1 MEASLGSGND
11 LICEECDVCAIFL
24 LLFTTTAGNEAG
36 QRGDVSAGC
45 SLLLDCLGICWFT
58 QLRGKLAVS
67 SG

>member
-1 MEASLGSGND
+1 M
-11 LICEECDVCAIFL
+11 CAIFL

-36 QRGDVSAGC
+36 QRGDVSVGC
-45 SLLLDCLGICWFT
+45 SLLLDCLGICCFT